1 MEKQTNNFWDTLKW
15 LITRISITAWM
26 IIASAILIVIAVVF
40 ALAWLNHDNHFSLSA
55 DNRINIT
62 PTQVK
67 SIENIGEWE
76 FLSIS
81 DEELVDTIS
90 RGFFGDS
97 ELVRIY
103 YGTLRLGVNLH
114 KVKPGWIN
122 THKDTVVATLPAIE
136 LLDNDFIDEA
146 RTRSFYESGTWSQA
160 DRKALYE
167 KACRTMKQRCMNP
180 KNIEIAEKN
189 AALQFDNLLR
199 SMGFEFTR
207 IKFDKTEKK

>member
-40 ALAWLNHDNHFSLSA
+40 ALAWLNHDNHFSLSTN
-55 DNRINIT
+55 DSINIT
-62 PTQVK
+62 STQIK

-114 KVKPGWIN
+114 KVKPGWIT

-146 RTRSFYESGTWSQA
+146 KTQSFYESGTWSQA

-167 KACRTMKQRCMNP
+167 KAYRAMRQRCMNP

-207 IKFDKTEKK
+207 IKFDKPEKK